1 MEFMLREAAAEMQR
15 VVQRV
20 HRGQDEVAE
29 LTGERDRAVS
39 EMRRLKG
46 LIADEER
53 KADAIA

>member
-1 MEFMLREAAAEMQR
+1 
-15 VVQRV
+15 VQRV

-53 KADAIA
+53 KADAVA

>member
-1 MEFMLREAAAEMQR
+1 MLREAAAEMQR

-29 LTGERDRAVS
+29 LTGERDRAVG

-53 KADAIA
+53 KADAVA